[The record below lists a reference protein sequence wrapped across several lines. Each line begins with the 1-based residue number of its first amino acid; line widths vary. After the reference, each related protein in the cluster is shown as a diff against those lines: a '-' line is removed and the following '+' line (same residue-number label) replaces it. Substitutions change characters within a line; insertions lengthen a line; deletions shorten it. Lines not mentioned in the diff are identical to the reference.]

1 MIRNLLSAA
10 VLTLSLSVS
19 AHAAELS
26 AWSPQ
31 PEDHPTSLA
40 MQNFLLQAK
49 DIDGHH
55 DLKILP
61 ISAAGDQ
68 NKLIRSLQSGDI
80 NVAVLTASTV
90 TKLVPKAKV
99 LQLPFLFRDAKQMF
113 VQLDGQVGKE
123 IEAEM
128 AAKGMIVLGWYD
140 GGTRSL
146 YLRNKPPASLYE
158 LSGLKLRIP
167 NRGDL
172 RQMVTALGG
181 EPEIL
186 AYENVTGALDAG
198 SIDGA
203 ENDMLS
209 YEADQHY
216 KHARYFVQSN
226 HSVQFEALVVSAVLW
241 NHLSEA
247 GRKSMQDA
255 GRASAQSDRDMW
267 GKRMLAARTRLEKD
281 GVKFIDLRDNTV
293 FFSHV
298 SESYKPYIENPKTSD
313 LLLRL
318 MTARG

>member
-1 MIRNLLSAA
+1 MIRNFLSVAI
-10 VLTLSLSVS
+10 LTLALSVS
-19 AHAAELS
+19 AHAADLS

-40 MQNFLLQAK
+40 LQNFLLQVK

-55 DLKILP
+55 DPKILP

-68 NKLIRSLQSGDI
+68 NKLIHSLQNDDI

-113 VQLDGQVGKE
+113 AQLDGQVGKE
-123 IEAEM
+123 IEAGM
-128 AAKGMIVLGWYD
+128 AAKGLIVLGWYD

-146 YLRNKPPASLYE
+146 YLRNKPPSSLSE

-167 NRGDL
+167 NRFDVK
-172 RQMVTALGG
+172 QMVTALGG
-181 EPEIL
+181 QPEVL
-186 AYENVTGALDAG
+186 AYDSVPGALDSG

-241 NHLSEA
+241 NRLSDA

-255 GRASAQSDRDMW
+255 GRASALNDRDMW
-267 GKRMLAARTRLEKD
+267 NRRLLAARTRLEKD

-293 FFSHV
+293 FFSRV
-298 SESYKPYIENPKTSD
+298 SESYKPYMENPKTSD